1 MKNILHH
8 INYDIRSFHVYQD
21 GRLKLPSLLNFL
33 QEAAGEHA
41 NKLKFGVHDL
51 NMSNDTW
58 VLSRMRVE
66 INRWPEIG
74 ENIMVETWPK
84 GFDRLFAIRDFKVY
98 DSKGEVLV
106 KASSYWLVVDR
117 DSKRPKMMTNISKE
131 LINPEISAIDQKLE
145 KIPLAKNIDF
155 NSHHKS
161 MYSEIDIN
169 GHVNNVHYSEWVFNT
184 LPAKIL
190 KERKL
195 LCYEINYMAEVFV
208 DERVEVELGWDQAND
223 NFMLGRVKRGDKEV
237 CRVKLLF
244 EIRI

>member
-8 INYDIRSFHVYQD
+8 INFDIRSFHVYQD
-21 GRLKLPSLLNFL
+21 GKLKLPSLLNFL

-84 GFDRLFAIRDFKVY
+84 GFDRLFAIRDFRVY

-106 KASSYWLVVDR
+106 RASSYWLVVDR
-117 DSKRPKMMTNISKE
+117 ISKRPKMMTNISKE
-131 LINPEISAIDQKLE
+131 LINPEISAIDQKLD
-145 KIPLAKNIDF
+145 KIPVAKNIDF
-155 NSHHKS
+155 IFSKITGS
-161 MYSEIDIN
+161 SEIDVN
-169 GHVNNVHYSEWVFNT
+169 GHVNNVHYSEWIFNT
-184 LPAKIL
+184 LPAEIL
-190 KERKL
+190 KERSL
-195 LCYEINYMAEVFV
+195 ICYEINYMAEVFV
-208 DERVEVELGWDQAND
+208 DERVEVELGWEQTAENL
-223 NFMLGRVKRGDKEV
+223 MLGSVKRGDKEV
-237 CRVKLLF
+237 CRAKLLF
-244 EIRI
+244 ESL

>member
-1 MKNILHH
+1 M
-8 INYDIRSFHVYQD
+8 
-21 GRLKLPSLLNFL
+21 KLPSLLNFL

-84 GFDRLFAIRDFKVY
+84 GFDRLFAIRDFRVY

-106 KASSYWLVVDR
+106 RASSYWLVVDR
-117 DSKRPKMMTNISKE
+117 ISKRPKMMTNISKE

-145 KIPLAKNIDF
+145 KITVTKNTDF
-155 NSHHKS
+155 YFSKKTVS
-161 MYSEIDIN
+161 SEIDVN
-169 GHVNNVHYSEWVFNT
+169 GHVNNVYYSEWIFNT

-190 KERKL
+190 KERNL
-195 LCYEINYMAEVFV
+195 ICYEINYMAEVFV
-208 DERVEVELGWDQAND
+208 DEMVEVELGWDQTAENL
-223 NFMLGRVKRGDKEV
+223 MLGSVKRGNKEV

-244 EIRI
+244 ET